1 MWPCCWNI
9 SNSSMTPQ
17 EVAKW
22 VKSFKNAN
30 KQGTCFVEL
39 NWWPRSCVAS
49 PRCEGQWG
57 PVLLHCCS
65 CCVLRV
71 LRLLSSKPNW
81 GRFRHKLLSCAL
93 YTIQLSIRLIFVLTN
108 ANTNT
113 NTNANTIANTIANT
127 NTNTDLC
134 NYKLLSFSYICS
146 DKCMKTSVSWV
157 GSSAR
162 QNSGGNDEKEK
173 FNWSAGQSLLCNY
186 LSKLTT
192 LNPIFQLPHI

>member
-1 MWPCCWNI
+1 MWSCCWT
-9 SNSSMTPQ
+9 SSMTQSSRNSSMGEIRYKEQ
-17 EVAKW
+17 M
-22 VKSFKNAN
+22 F
-30 KQGTCFVEL
+30 CRVEL
-39 NWWPRSCVAS
+39 VAEELCGFS
-49 PRCEGQWG
+49 PLWG
-57 PVLLHCCS
+57 PVRTSPPAAAPAAYFAYFVFFHRNLIGEDSGTNCCPA
-65 CCVLRV
+65 R
-71 LRLLSSKPNW
+71 
-81 GRFRHKLLSCAL
+81 
-93 YTIQLSIRLIFVLTN
+93 YTIQLSIGLIFVLTN

-113 NTNANTIANTIANT
+113 NTNANTIANT